1 MTGTRPLNA
10 APIEEAEA
18 FLEQHPDIT
27 GLDLVLIDPNGVARG
42 KIIRRHELLP
52 LFRSGRHLPGS
63 ILGLDVTGA
72 DVDETGLTWDD
83 GDADRIAWPIAGSL
97 VRLPW
102 TSPERGEVRVMLYEL
117 DGSAMGADPRQS
129 LLRQIERFEAKNLFP
144 DLAFELEFYL
154 LDADKDVLGKPKAA
168 RLPLS
173 GASSKGNQVYSV
185 AVLDQFEPFID
196 ALYRAAAIQNLPVET
211 MISEYAPGQYEL
223 TLRHQAQGLRA
234 ADDLVMLKRLV
245 RGLAL
250 RHGMRANFMAKPFTQ
265 HVGSGMHLH
274 ASLADPSGRNLFA
287 DVADDLAPMLRHA
300 IGGLQQTMADSMLMF
315 APNLNSWRR
324 FARNSYAPT
333 SPTWGRNNRSVAIR
347 VPAGNPANR
356 HLEHRSAGVDANP
369 YLVGATV
376 LAGMYHGIENRIEPD
391 AEASTYSDDTVTTLP
406 RDWGA
411 AIDQAAQSE
420 FLKDALGARMA
431 SVFVAL
437 KQVEHRFF
445 SSEVTDEEFA
455 YYSDVI

>member
-1 MTGTRPLNA
+1 MTGTRPHNA
-10 APIEEAEA
+10 APIEEAES
-18 FLEQHPDIT
+18 FLEQHPDIAAF
-27 GLDLVLIDPNGVARG
+27 DLVLIDPNGVARG
-42 KIIRRHELLP
+42 KIIRRHELLT

-97 VRLPW
+97 VTLPW

-129 LLRQIERFEAKNLFP
+129 LVRQIARFEAKNLFP
-144 DLAFELEFYL
+144 VLAFELEFYL
-154 LDADKDVLGKPKAA
+154 LDAEKDALGKPKAA

-173 GASSKGNQVYSV
+173 GTSPAGNHVYSV
-185 AVLDQFEPFID
+185 AVLDQFEPFIN
-196 ALYRAAAIQNLPVET
+196 ALYAAAAAQNLPVET
-211 MISEYAPGQYEL
+211 IISEYAPGQYEL

-250 RHGMRANFMAKPFTQ
+250 RHGMRANFMAKPFA
-265 HVGSGMHLH
+265 HRSGSGMHLH

-287 DVADDLAPMLRHA
+287 DVEDDLALMLRHA
-300 IGGLQQTMADSMLMF
+300 IGGLQRTMADSMLMF

-324 FARNSYAPT
+324 FTRNSYAPT

-356 HLEHRSAGVDANP
+356 HLEHRSPGVDANP

-376 LAGMYHGIENRIEPD
+376 LAGMYQGIENQIEPD
-391 AEASTYSDDTVTTLP
+391 AESSTYSSDTEAMLP

-411 AIDQAAQSE
+411 AIEQSAQSE

-437 KQVEHRFF
+437 KRVEHNFF
-445 SSEVTDEEFA
+445 STEVTDEEFA
-455 YYSDVI
+455 YYGDVI

>member
-1 MTGTRPLNA
+1 MTGTRPRNA
-10 APIEEAEA
+10 APIEEAEL
-18 FLEQHPDIT
+18 FLEKHPEIVAF
-27 GLDLVLIDPNGVARG
+27 DLVLIDPNGVARG
-42 KIIRRHELLP
+42 KIIRRHELLT

-83 GDADRIAWPIAGSL
+83 GDADRIAWPITGSL
-97 VRLPW
+97 VTLPW

-117 DGSAMGADPRQS
+117 DGSPMGADPRQA

-144 DLAFELEFYL
+144 VLAFELEFYL

-173 GASSKGNQVYSV
+173 GAPSKGNQVYSV

-250 RHGMRANFMAKPFTQ
+250 RHGMRANFMAKPFAQ

-287 DVADDLAPMLRHA
+287 DVQDDLAPLLRHA

-333 SPTWGRNNRSVAIR
+333 SPTWGLNNRSVAIR

-391 AEASTYSDDTVTTLP
+391 AEASTYSDDTTTTLP

-411 AIDQAAQSE
+411 AIEQAAQSE

-431 SVFVAL
+431 SVFIAL

-455 YYSDVI
+455 YYGDVI

>member
-1 MTGTRPLNA
+1 MTGTRPRNA
-10 APIEEAEA
+10 APIEEAES
-18 FLEQHPDIT
+18 FLEQHPDIAAF
-27 GLDLVLIDPNGVARG
+27 DLVLIDPNGVARG
-42 KIIRRHELLP
+42 KIIRRHELLT

-83 GDADRIAWPIAGSL
+83 GDADRVAWPIAGSL
-97 VRLPW
+97 VTLPW

-117 DGSAMGADPRQS
+117 DGSPMGADPRQA
-129 LLRQIERFEAKNLFP
+129 LLRQIERFEAKKLFP
-144 DLAFELEFYL
+144 VLAFELEFYL

-173 GASSKGNQVYSV
+173 GAPSKGNQVYSV

-223 TLRHQAQGLRA
+223 TLRHRAQGLRA

-250 RHGMRANFMAKPFTQ
+250 RHGMRANFMAKPFAQ

-287 DVADDLAPMLRHA
+287 DVQDDLAPMLRHA

-391 AEASTYSDDTVTTLP
+391 AEASTYSDDTTTTLP

-411 AIDQAAQSE
+411 AIEQAAQSE

-431 SVFVAL
+431 SVFIAL

-455 YYSDVI
+455 YYGDVI